1 MKNNFKLII
10 CTITALLFV
19 ALLDH
24 AAGQSAPLADPVVT
38 VNYSGAGLTP
48 GQYITIPVTI
58 TGTTVGNWQ
67 FLLNYDRDVLT
78 FMKWTTSGLPT
89 GTFTCNP
96 NFTDSHIPGVT
107 VIKCQFAYLG
117 GTPGF
122 TYSGSAIINLKFQF
136 KGGSSSV
143 VFYNKATLPTQTQIY
158 YTYIKANPFTA
169 VDLLSTFN
177 AGSAAGSTNAEVFS
191 SATGGSFKDSL
202 TWKLT
207 AGGVG
212 QGFVPTSNVHATITN
227 GIVTID
233 SSARCNGLIVNPT
246 GKLTVNSLTTLSVNG
261 NAIVQGDATG
271 TGSVVDN
278 GTITFAGLVS
288 AQRYMTGNWDGTW
301 PPTTITWHY
310 VSSPV
315 SAGTI
320 DSFAGALLDYW
331 DETAGTTGTWTPMTT
346 PSTTPL
352 AVNKGYAAAL
362 TSNQVITFIG
372 GTLNTSNQNANLTN
386 LTNSDATAVRGFN
399 LIGNPYPSG
408 LKWDATHTRINVDAA
423 AYFWNGSS
431 YDTHLTSD
439 ATSYQIPAEQGFYV
453 HVTTG
458 SNSGSMVLLNS
469 ERVHTTSAYVKS
481 TGSEQLDLTVNGNNM
496 QDLTSIRFNPAA
508 TEGFDSE
515 YDAYKLWGVN
525 ACPQIYSITP
535 DNDLAVNALPDYST
549 QTVIPVGCKV
559 GVNGTYTLTASGLG
573 TFPSGTDFYLEDL
586 LLNKSQNLTLNPV
599 YEFTA
604 AASNPVHR
612 FNIHFSPLT
621 GIGEGTSGK
630 LKIYASEKNVYVNIP
645 MALNGQI
652 IVYDLLGKEMK
663 RQQIQGNSLNK
674 VSLDVQLGYYLVKV
688 LGDKTTLTGKVFI
701 R

>member
-1 MKNNFKLII
+1 MKNKFKLLFFAAAVMLF
-10 CTITALLFV
+10 TVAFNTARGVTPPDVNVNV
-19 ALLDH
+19 AL
-24 AAGQSAPLADPVVT
+24 T
-38 VNYSGAGLTP
+38 GLTP
-48 GQYITIPVTI
+48 GQYIWVPVI
-58 TGTTVGNWQ
+58 LTGTQVGNVQ
-67 FLLNYDRDVLT
+67 IILMYDRDVLSFVTSTVNFNPPSNGIATIAPNYAYAGYPSKTLKISLAYTGAAGGQT
-78 FMKWTTSGLPT
+78 FS
-89 GTFTCNP
+89 
-96 NFTDSHIPGVT
+96 SQT
-107 VIKCQFAYLG
+107 VANIKFL
-117 GTPGF
+117 
-122 TYSGSAIINLKFQF
+122 F
-136 KGGSSSV
+136 KGGSTTLAV
-143 VFYNKATLPTQTQIY
+143 YNKSSTTAQTQQQFSF
-158 YTYIKANPFTA
+158 IKANPY
-169 VDLLSTFN
+169 STIN
-177 AGSAAGSTNAEVFS
+177 LGTTWHDGSVSGSTGATVYSS
-191 SATGGSFKDSL
+191 SAGGNFRDST

-212 QGFVPTSNVHATITN
+212 QGFAPTGNVHAIIT
-227 GIVTID
+227 GSTVTVD
-233 SSARCNGLIVNPT
+233 SSARCNGLIVYPA
-246 GKLTVNSLTTLSVNG
+246 GKLTVNSLDTLRVMG
-261 NAIVQGDATG
+261 NAIVQGDASN

-278 GTITFAGLVS
+278 GYITFAGLVS

-320 DSFAGALLDYW
+320 DSFANALLDYW
-331 DETAGTTGTWTPMTT
+331 DETAGTTGTWTPMTI

-362 TSNQVITFIG
+362 TSNHVITFIG
-372 GTLNTSNQNANLTN
+372 GTLNTSNQNTNLTN

-423 AYFWNGSS
+423 AYFWNGTS

-549 QTVIPVGCKV
+549 QTVIPVGFKA
-559 GVNGTYTLTASGLG
+559 GVNGTYTLTTSGLG

-630 LKIYASEKNVYVNIP
+630 IRIYASEKNVYVNIP
-645 MALNGQI
+645 MELNGQI